1 MNGNITIFC
10 NVTIGGKFWANFTNF
25 SVGKLLK
32 MDNIKKKINLI
43 FIVRVS
49 KVPLKKIVIAR

>member
-1 MNGNITIFC
+1 MNDNITIFC

-32 MDNIKKKINLI
+32 MDNIKKKNQSD
-43 FIVRVS
+43 FHC
-49 KVPLKKIVIAR
+49 